1 MPRPP
6 ELHSYGDRTAFTR
19 LMLLI
24 ATFVQHPGIGSA
36 NPDTE
41 AKSQHHNA
49 LELVRDRLQQLAA
62 ELGFALPAYSAAM
75 LRKDVETLRDYG
87 ILERRMY
94 RWGYY
99 LGTGALTREELAGA
113 LGALATQAE
122 VQGDPRLRGMY
133 DQLERR
139 LRGLHL
145 SSEQTLFY
153 PVRSQIDQLIVHTDP
168 AEMRRRGNYRE
179 TLFEALEAV
188 EAAIVQGQGL
198 ELYER
203 VTACSGAALGPYWV
217 YPLQLLYHEVGWYLL
232 YEDCQTGHLAV
243 RRLDRLAAGVKP
255 LAAYQRSQA
264 AQFQS
269 LEEAQRLFQQGWGL
283 FLGEPAA
290 QRSER
295 AGQLPLVWAQVRFFG
310 EVSRFIV
317 EGERRH
323 PKQKIRPGPKLTDG
337 RWQWVDYGVPL
348 PERSLPEFF
357 RWVNRFLEQAQV
369 LAPVEWVERY
379 REKAAKL
386 VERYAFLGEE
396 EALALGRSRG
406 SIDG

>member
-1 MPRPP
+1 MPRLP
-6 ELHSYGDRTAFTR
+6 ELHAYGDRTAFTR

-36 NPDTE
+36 EPNAEPTDH
-41 AKSQHHNA
+41 HHNA
-49 LELVRDRLQQLAA
+49 LEVVRDRLQQVAQ
-62 ELGFALPAYSAAM
+62 ELNYELPVYSAAM

-99 LGTGALTREELAGA
+99 LGTGGLNRQEFAAA
-113 LGALATQAE
+113 LGALATQAG
-122 VQGDPRLRGMY
+122 VQGDPQLRTLY
-133 DQLERR
+133 AQVERR
-139 LRGLHL
+139 LRGF
-145 SSEQTLFY
+145 QWAADQAWVY

-198 ELYER
+198 ELYAR
-203 VTACSGAALGPYWV
+203 VSAYSGEAVGPHWV

-232 YEDCQTGHLAV
+232 YEECQTGHLAV
-243 RRLDRLAAGVKP
+243 RRLDRLAATVQP
-255 LAAYQRSQA
+255 LADYQRSQA
-264 AQFQS
+264 EQRQS
-269 LEEAQRLFQQGWGL
+269 LEVANRLFQQGWGL
-283 FLGEPAA
+283 FLGQPEA
-290 QRSER
+290 QRLER
-295 AGQLPLVWAQVRFFG
+295 AGELPLVSAQVRFFD
-310 EVSRFIV
+310 EVSRFIM

-323 PKQKIRPGPKLTDG
+323 PRQTIRPGPQTAEG
-337 RWQWVDYGVPL
+337 RWQWVDYGVRL

-379 REKAAKL
+379 RDRAAKL
-386 VERYAFLGEE
+386 VERYAVSGEE
-396 EALALGRSRG
+396 RVGPVGRSQG
-406 SIDG
+406 AGDD